1 MAEKETIFLSLKGTA
16 DARHIH
22 YIHLWLTE
30 GNEFGKLAARG
41 SCPGYPPLGLARR
54 CPVRLHR
61 VHETR
66 PMTAPAP
73 QPPPPQGF
81 AGCGAV
87 TCTLRAARV
96 LGACRVL
103 AEQRR
108 AHLGLAQHPPTVAG
122 ALCARV
128 DVPRLSF
135 HKVLSSGGVA
145 NGGGAELWLLHHKVI
160 WEMTE
165 NENTGNYSI
174 AVSPALEEP
183 GVVCSKGQRRSG
195 RRGAPSA
202 LIKTTVRKQSMHRTE
217 GDSRRAGFKKGG
229 SSGSSLSTIMT
240 EFNKGIQ
247 LPGED
252 TSCREE
258 NRAS

>member
-1 MAEKETIFLSLKGTA
+1 MADGRERIWEVGCQRFLPRLPTTGVGTPPP
-16 DARHIH
+16 R
-22 YIHLWLTE
+22 
-30 GNEFGKLAARG
+30 AAPQVCG
-41 SCPGYPPLGLARR
+41 S
-54 CPVRLHR
+54 
-61 VHETR
+61 R
-66 PMTAPAP
+66 PRTAPPP
-73 QPPPPQGF
+73 QPPPPQGV
-81 AGCGAV
+81 AGRGAV
-87 TCTLRAARV
+87 TCTLRAAGV
-96 LGACRVL
+96 LGACGVL

-135 HKVLSSGGVA
+135 HKVLSSRGVA

-165 NENTGNYSI
+165 NENTGNYST

-202 LIKTTVRKQSMHRTE
+202 LIKTTVRKWSTRRTE

-247 LPGED
+247 LPGEA